1 MRTIECVMDSNSNA
15 NRGRSQSFN
24 PLLRFAEVWNPTLSC
39 VRAGFRNR
47 LYEGNDHTAEAST
60 PRQCRALAGRCVLH
74 PPRFALLFLSAEPA
88 NSWIVGNAY
97 LNALR
102 QSSPLSRKSNLSERV
117 ALT

>member
-24 PLLRFAEVWNPTLSC
+24 RLLRFPEVWNPTLSC

-60 PRQCRALAGRCVLH
+60 PRQCRALGGTLRTPSATLRNVIPLCRTGQ
-74 PPRFALLFLSAEPA
+74 LLDCRPT
-88 NSWIVGNAY
+88 GN
-97 LNALR
+97 
-102 QSSPLSRKSNLSERV
+102 
-117 ALT
+117 